1 MAKKSI
7 PSAKN
12 KLMVVSISGNKE
24 KVVVDMDVIKRAE
37 LSLRAILNPLRQK
50 LLELIERSGEIGV
63 SEIYHKLK
71 IEQSVASSQLAIL
84 RRANVVNTKR
94 DGQKI
99 YYSINRKRISEI
111 INLASAL
118 AK

>member
-7 PSAKN
+7 RSAKDN
-12 KLMVVSISGNKE
+12 LMVSISGNKE
-24 KVVVDMDVIKRAE
+24 KVVVDMDVIKRAQ
-37 LSLRAILNPLRQK
+37 LTLRAILNPLRQK
-50 LLELIERSGEIGV
+50 LLELIELKGEIGV
-63 SEIYHKLK
+63 SEIYRKFK

-84 RRANVVNTKR
+84 RRANVVTTKR

-111 INLASAL
+111 INLASGL